1 MTDSGLP
8 TIPHMHYIGH
18 TTHRVGRNTHHVG
31 RTVHCVGCTVHR
43 VSNTEQGLVKGVELC
58 LNLTFLAGWRSELA
72 GCRRTLSMSK
82 IKVKISEAKFLSF
95 YKTLVTPLLIYK
107 GKVAFFVLWKVKSFI
122 F

>member
-43 VSNTEQGLVKGVELC
+43 VSNTEQGLVKGAELC
-58 LNLTFLAGWRSELA
+58 LNPYFFWLAGEVSRLA
-72 GCRRTLSMSK
+72 VEVLSPCQK
-82 IKVKISEAKFLSF
+82 
-95 YKTLVTPLLIYK
+95 
-107 GKVAFFVLWKVKSFI
+107 
-122 F
+122 